1 MAELTSNELRSL
13 APISR
18 YSSSFT
24 TQMIHIHANQ
34 DNRHIL
40 WSTSITQ
47 SSHPTFVSHS
57 SDRGLEQPSGS
68 SHRGIFDLEQQTINA
83 DSSTCLRNV
92 MVEEN
97 EHELVL
103 GQCEKDVDT
112 NLELTLSVGQASN
125 SNKGIEKRSS
135 TNSSDGGGD
144 SSDMNNPS
152 SSQESSKKPRWLL
165 RALSLNRT

>member
-1 MAELTSNELRSL
+1 M
-13 APISR
+13 
-18 YSSSFT
+18 
-24 TQMIHIHANQ
+24 
-34 DNRHIL
+34 
-40 WSTSITQ
+40 TQ
-47 SSHPTFVSHS
+47 SSHPTFVSHP

-92 MVEEN
+92 MVEN
-97 EHELVL
+97 ELELVL
-103 GQCEKDVDT
+103 GQCAKDV
-112 NLELTLSVGQASN
+112 ELTLSVGQASN
-125 SNKGIEKRSS
+125 SNKGNEKRSS
-135 TNSSDGGGD
+135 TNSSDGEGD